1 MQLSEVEIIR
11 REKLTQLRALG
22 INPYPAD
29 LYPVDHTSKIIKEQ
43 FTEGKKVIIAGRLM
57 RKKIQGKASFAEI
70 QDSEGR
76 IQVYFNRDEICPGE
90 DKMKYNEL
98 FKKLLDLGDFI
109 GVEGELFTTQVGEI
123 TVLVKEFKLL
133 SKALK
138 PLPLPKTDS
147 QGNTYDEFIDPEMRY
162 RQRYA
167 DLVVNPKVKEVFVK
181 RTKLFTAMRTFFNNS
196 GYFEVETPILQSI
209 PVGAA
214 ARPFQTHHNSLDI
227 PMYMRIACELY
238 LKKLIV
244 GGFDGVYEFAKTF
257 RNEGMD
263 RTHNPEFTMMEIYVA
278 YKDYNWMMDFTE
290 ELLEYCATQVN
301 GSSKTVFGDHEINF
315 KAPYARVTMTD
326 AIKNFTGFDISGKT
340 ENEIR
345 EAAKAMGI
353 EVDSAMGKGKLIDEI
368 FGEKCEANYIQP
380 TFITDY
386 PKEMSPLTKEHRSNP
401 ELTER
406 FELIICGK
414 ELANAYSELNDP
426 IDQRERFEDQVKLAG
441 RGDDEA
447 TEFIDQDFLRA
458 LEYGMPPTSGMGIG
472 MDRLIMF
479 LTNNASIQEVLFF
492 PQMKPEQKQVAM
504 TEDEKAVFN
513 ILKGTSPIDLNT
525 LKEQSGLS
533 NKKWD
538 KTIKGLT
545 KHNLVK
551 VEKTPEGLLVTMA

>member
-29 LYPVDHTSKIIKEQ
+29 LYPVDHTSKAIKEQ
-43 FTEGKKVIIAGRLM
+43 YTEGKKVIIAGRLM

-209 PVGAA
+209 P
-214 ARPFQTHHNSLDI
+214 
-227 PMYMRIACELY
+227 
-238 LKKLIV
+238 
-244 GGFDGVYEFAKTF
+244 
-257 RNEGMD
+257 
-263 RTHNPEFTMMEIYVA
+263 
-278 YKDYNWMMDFTE
+278 
-290 ELLEYCATQVN
+290 
-301 GSSKTVFGDHEINF
+301 
-315 KAPYARVTMTD
+315 
-326 AIKNFTGFDISGKT
+326 
-340 ENEIR
+340 
-345 EAAKAMGI
+345 
-353 EVDSAMGKGKLIDEI
+353 
-368 FGEKCEANYIQP
+368 
-380 TFITDY
+380 
-386 PKEMSPLTKEHRSNP
+386 
-401 ELTER
+401 
-406 FELIICGK
+406 
-414 ELANAYSELNDP
+414 
-426 IDQRERFEDQVKLAG
+426 
-441 RGDDEA
+441 
-447 TEFIDQDFLRA
+447 
-458 LEYGMPPTSGMGIG
+458 
-472 MDRLIMF
+472 
-479 LTNNASIQEVLFF
+479 
-492 PQMKPEQKQVAM
+492 
-504 TEDEKAVFN
+504 
-513 ILKGTSPIDLNT
+513 
-525 LKEQSGLS
+525 GLS
-533 NKKWD
+533 L
-538 KTIKGLT
+538 I
-545 KHNLVK
+545 HI
-551 VEKTPEGLLVTMA
+551 